1 MRYNT
6 TLKLIIRF
14 LSVGSIIISICAL
27 LTPRF
32 PGDLY
37 LALRLQSIDS
47 PFLLSLA
54 QGIAFIFRGW
64 YSALVVVV
72 IGMFVWWRTGRREAV
87 MILAAGLLNFVNAPL
102 KLLIGRPRPSPDLI
116 EVFAVESDKSFP
128 SGHAFYAITIF
139 GFLAYIIFVNL
150 KKSILRTILLAAFT
164 ALILLIGVSRVYLG
178 VHWPSDILGGYLIG
192 GTFLIL
198 LIWFYRKQI
207 DRRQL
212 RR

>member
-1 MRYNT
+1 
-6 TLKLIIRF
+6 
-14 LSVGSIIISICAL
+14 
-27 LTPRF
+27 
-32 PGDLY
+32 
-37 LALRLQSIDS
+37 
-47 PFLLSLA
+47 
-54 QGIAFIFRGW
+54 
-64 YSALVVVV
+64 VVVV